1 MMVAPLFESVQDR
14 FVYLPAD
21 RWVDYQTG
29 KSYDAGW
36 HRIAAG
42 EIPAVILVRK
52 GAIIPQ
58 APVAQSTD
66 KIEWE
71 KVKNIKY

>member
-1 MMVAPLFESVQDR
+1 MMVARCLSVQDR

-42 EIPAVILVRK
+42 EILP
-52 GAIIPQ
+52 
-58 APVAQSTD
+58 
-66 KIEWE
+66 
-71 KVKNIKY
+71 